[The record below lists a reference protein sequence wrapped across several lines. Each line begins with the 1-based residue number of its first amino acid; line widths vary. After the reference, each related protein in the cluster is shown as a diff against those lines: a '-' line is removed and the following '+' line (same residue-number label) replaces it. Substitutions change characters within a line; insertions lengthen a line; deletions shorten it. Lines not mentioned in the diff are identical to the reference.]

1 MGVTSLRSKGD
12 RGGWWLYCRVLL
24 LSGGTR
30 VTMAAAVDT
39 ESVGVLRR
47 EGRDRL
53 GDGQGED
60 GHGTPDEELSNDCLE
75 TNVLENW

>member
-1 MGVTSLRSKGD
+1 
-12 RGGWWLYCRVLL
+12 
-24 LSGGTR
+24 
-30 VTMAAAVDT
+30 MAAAMDT

-60 GHGTPDEELSNDCLE
+60 GHGAPDEELSDDCLE
-75 TNVLENW
+75 TNVLKNW